1 MDEAGRELLAKVK
14 EDGVRAVNLQFTD
27 LGGMVKSV
35 TIPAHALEDSLEKG
49 TWFDGSSIEGFARI
63 HESDML
69 LRPDPTTYQILPWE
83 PKDRQVARIICDV
96 YQPNG
101 RPLPMDPRGIL
112 KRVLER
118 AEKLGFTYNTGS
130 EVEFFLFKD
139 TSMPAHRSLSAGGL
153 EPVPHDVGGYFDL
166 SQDAAHE
173 VRMGLMD
180 TFEAMG
186 MQVEMSHHEVAPGQ
200 HEIDIRY
207 ADALVTADNVITLK
221 YAVKALA
228 TKRELWATFMPKPL
242 AGINGSGMHT
252 HQSFFKGGEN
262 AFYGPQDEKY
272 GLSLLAYYFIAGQM
286 AHARAL
292 AAIVAPTVNSY
303 KRLVPGYE
311 APVYICWARINRSA
325 LIRVPQY
332 SPGREQSTRAELRF
346 PDPSCN
352 PYLAFAAMLA
362 AGLDG
367 IERKLLPPKPVE
379 EDVYHFDDLKLAR
392 MSIGTLPSTLAEA
405 LDEFE
410 QNPVLQEALGAKAS
424 AAFLRMKR
432 QEWDEFRL
440 YVSPWERERYLAT
453 A

>member
-1 MDEAGRELLAKVK
+1 MDEKARELLAQVK
-14 EDGVRAVNLQFTD
+14 TDGVRAVNLQFTD
-27 LGGMVKSV
+27 LGGAVKSV
-35 TIPAHALEDSLEKG
+35 TIPSHALANALDKG
-49 TWFDGSSIEGFARI
+49 IWFDGSSIEGFARI

-69 LRPDPTTYQILPWE
+69 LRPDPDTYRILPWE
-83 PKDRQVARIICDV
+83 PADRKIARIICDV
-96 YQPNG
+96 YRPDG

-112 KRVLER
+112 KQVLKR
-118 AEKLGFTYNTGS
+118 AEKLGFAYNTGS

-139 TSMPAHRSLSAGGL
+139 GSTL
-153 EPVPHDVGGYFDL
+153 EPVTHDVGGYFDF
-166 SQDAAHE
+166 SQDEAHA
-173 VRMGLMD
+173 VRMDLMD
-180 TFEAMG
+180 AFEAMG

-207 ADALVTADNVITLK
+207 ADALTTADNVITLK

-228 TKRELWATFMPKPL
+228 AKRGLTATFMPKPL

-252 HQSFFKGGEN
+252 HQSFFKGNEN
-262 AFYGPQDEKY
+262 MFYGSKDKKY
-272 GLSLLAYYFIAGQM
+272 GLSLLAHYFIAGQL

-292 AAIVAPTVNSY
+292 SAIVAPTVNSY

-352 PYLAFAAMLA
+352 PYLAFAVMLA

-367 IERKLLPPKPVE
+367 IERRLLPPQPVE
-379 EDVYHFDDLKLAR
+379 EDVYHFDDARLAKLH
-392 MSIGTLPSTLAEA
+392 IGTLPATLAEA
-405 LDEFE
+405 LAEFE
-410 QNPVLQEALGAKAS
+410 QDPVLQGALGAKTAT
-424 AAFLRMKR
+424 AFLRMKR
-432 QEWDEFRL
+432 REWDEFRL
-440 YVSPWERERYLAT
+440 YVSPWERERYLGT